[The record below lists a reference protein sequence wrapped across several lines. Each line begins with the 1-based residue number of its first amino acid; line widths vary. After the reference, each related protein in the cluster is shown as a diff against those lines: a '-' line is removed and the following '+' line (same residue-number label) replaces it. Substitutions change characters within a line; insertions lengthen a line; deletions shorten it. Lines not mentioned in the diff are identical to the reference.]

1 MAKNSFYNRMKQ
13 KERDQYR
20 EGVQGG
26 MKMGLDLVV
35 IALNH
40 EFGFGEQRIARL
52 ENKVRELLDEI
63 VDMNDPVVTRA
74 HLDKA
79 LKQIRGDDYEV
90 GYK

>member
-20 EGVQGG
+20 DGVQGG
-26 MKMGLDLVV
+26 LKFGLDLVV

-40 EFGFGEQRIARL
+40 EFGFGAERIARL
-52 ENKVRELLDEI
+52 EKKVQELLNE
-63 VDMNDPVVTRA
+63 VDYVNDPEVTRA
-74 HLDKA
+74 HISKA